1 MKFSH
6 AFDTAL
12 KEGDYPVSWV
22 ESAISYR
29 QLKKCIKDVQKEL
42 SGLGLEPET
51 IRKLW
56 KSLKAS
62 DSATAPLQYTFA
74 GSIPFD
80 PLATLTLL
88 KSRR

>member
-12 KEGDYPVSWV
+12 KEGEYPSPWV

-29 QLKKCIKDVQKEL
+29 QLKKYIKDVQKEL

-51 IRKLW
+51 IRSLW
-56 KSLKAS
+56 KSLGAS
-62 DSATAPLQYTFA
+62 DSTTAPLKYTFA
-74 GSIPFD
+74 GSIPLNPHTMTT
-80 PLATLTLL
+80 PLM
-88 KSRR
+88 